1 MALQFAVGGAL
12 LPFISMIL
20 RDRGLDFRQISV
32 VFLAASSTLLVFPFL
47 WGMLADRY
55 LPLNRL
61 FALLNVG
68 ACVAL
73 TALLVQRSYVG
84 PLLSFMLFFA
94 CFTPTLTLVNALSFH
109 FLHDPRTQFGMVRAW
124 GSLGWIIPSLPIY
137 LWFALAEKA
146 GFDFVVLLAMG
157 FALAMAALALFLPHA
172 PPGAGRRTG
181 NGQLAYWPAMKRLM
195 NNVNYLTILAS
206 LFLMAGSHSILLYYS
221 PPFLEDL
228 GVARAWIGPIQSIGV
243 ALEIVLFQ
251 WQPLFFGRWDYQATI
266 SVGCLALFLRHL
278 LFSFCANKWLL
289 SASYLLAGV
298 VIVFYNIGISVLVNS
313 LATREVRATAQS
325 MLVFFGSGTGP
336 MFANWAA
343 GRVAKAAG
351 NDLRPVFLLAASLA
365 GLAGLL
371 ILARGRKLDHAGHT
385 AGGEVRH

>member
-181 NGQLAYWPAMKRLM
+181 NGQLAYWPAMKRLIWPDPIHWRRTRDRP
-195 NNVNYLTILAS
+195 VPVAAAFFWTVGLSGHDFRRLPRVVSPAS
-206 LFLMAGSHSILLYYS
+206 PLQFLRQQMAVVRQLPSRRRRDRVLQHRHQRPGQLPRHPRSARHSAVDARFLWLRHGAHVRKLGRGPGGEGSRQRS
-221 PPFLEDL
+221 PSCLSPRRE
-228 GVARAWIGPIQSIGV
+228 
-243 ALEIVLFQ
+243 
-251 WQPLFFGRWDYQATI
+251 FGRI
-266 SVGCLALFLRHL
+266 SGAVDP
-278 LFSFCANKWLL
+278 
-289 SASYLLAGV
+289 
-298 VIVFYNIGISVLVNS
+298 
-313 LATREVRATAQS
+313 
-325 MLVFFGSGTGP
+325 GP
-336 MFANWAA
+336 
-343 GRVAKAAG
+343 RAKA
-351 NDLRPVFLLAASLA
+351 
-365 GLAGLL
+365 
-371 ILARGRKLDHAGHT
+371 
-385 AGGEVRH
+385 